1 MKKIYACLLGEW
13 VCLNDDPECVVG
25 EKGQSPVLWWN
36 EGAEI
41 FFPVTR
47 NDDMANS
54 MYNLEYVNVFYRGKS
69 YRIHPTLIQIV
80 IE

>member
-1 MKKIYACLLGEW
+1 MTKVYACLTGNW

-25 EKGQSPVLWWN
+25 QNGQDPISWWK

-41 FFPVTR
+41 YSPVTCT
-47 NDDMANS
+47 DDMANS

-69 YRIHPTLIQIV
+69 YRIHPTSIQIV
-80 IE
+80 TE

>member
-1 MKKIYACLLGEW
+1 MTKVYACLTGNW

-25 EKGQSPVLWWN
+25 DNGQNPILWWK

-41 FFPVTR
+41 YSPV
-47 NDDMANS
+47 NHDDIANN
-54 MYNLEYVNVFYRGKS
+54 MGNPEYVNVFYRGKK

-80 IE
+80 TE